1 MLPGLYRNF
10 ISWRDLPAPIA
21 TATAIPAITVPA
33 SSATATSATASAAR
47 PSATTTAIAATA
59 STSSTAAGPSS
70 SATTSAFTRRASF
83 VDDNIT
89 AHEIVAI
96 QSLNGALG
104 FLVAIHFH
112 KSESARL
119 P

>member
-1 MLPGLYRNF
+1 MESNGKSLQKRNRGAVMLPGLYRNF

-47 PSATTTAIAATA
+47 PSATTTAAIAATA
-59 STSSTAAGPSS
+59 STSATAAGPSS

-89 AHEIVAI
+89 AHEIVA
-96 QSLNGALG
+96 
-104 FLVAIHFH
+104 
-112 KSESARL
+112 
-119 P
+119 

>member
-1 MLPGLYRNF
+1 MESNGKSLQKRNRGAVMLPGLYRNF
-10 ISWRDLPAPIA
+10 ISWRDFPAPIA

-33 SSATATSATASAAR
+33 SSATAT
-47 PSATTTAIAATA
+47 TA

-96 QSLNGALG
+96 QSLNGAL
-104 FLVAIHFH
+104 
-112 KSESARL
+112 
-119 P
+119 